1 MTTPANT
8 PRTTATPAQVGA
20 YSPASQSTF
29 RTCQVTGRRIHD
41 HAEPVIKAN
50 AVTAIVFL
58 LVGTIAAVLL
68 VLTRWQAV
76 HLLSATWYYRLLGV
90 HAMSMLI
97 FFIIF
102 FEMAVLHFASTVL
115 LNARN
120 SMPKLAWTSYALMLG
135 GALLVETMMWGG
147 KADVLFTSYVP
158 LRANPLYY
166 LGVILFA
173 VGALLVQ
180 GIFFR
185 NLAVAKRERTYEGS
199 VPLVVYGAATAA
211 IIAVITLLH
220 GAMIYIPT
228 FLWSLGLMKVDPEVY
243 RMVWWG
249 LGHSSQQINVAAM
262 VAVWY
267 MLGAL
272 TIGAVV
278 LNEKISRSA
287 FVLYI
292 MFISMA
298 SAHHLLVDPGLGP
311 AWKVVNTS
319 YFMYMAVLA
328 SMIHGFTVPA
338 GMELGMRLRGYTN
351 GTFEWLRKA
360 PWGDPGF
367 SSLVLSVVVFG
378 FVGGITGVTIGTEQ
392 INIIVHNTLRVP
404 GHFHATV
411 VSGTAMAF
419 MGATYYLIPLIF
431 QKRVAFWK
439 MAKLQPY
446 FFAGGMFI
454 FTVSMTFAGNFGV
467 PRRHWDITFSQAPYS
482 VPFNPIVDLL
492 LALVALGGLIAATG
506 AFMFVAIA
514 VKSVFFGTPLGEFTR
529 GVEAVGLPRGI
540 THPPVHAADVDERN
554 AELHAASR
562 GIMGPAPGTLVLV
575 FVFLAVF
582 ALYFFSNWKILSF
595 LWRIG

>member
-1 MTTPANT
+1 MTALTGT
-8 PRTTATPAQVGA
+8 LTLDRGSEDTR
-20 YSPASQSTF
+20 F
-29 RTCQVTGRRIHD
+29 RTCPVTGRRID
-41 HAEPVIKAN
+41 RGAERLIKVHAVASVVSLLIG
-50 AVTAIVFL
+50 AV
-58 LVGTIAAVLL
+58 AAVML

-76 HLLSATWYYRLLGV
+76 HLLPADWFYRMLGV
-90 HAMSMLI
+90 HGMSMLI

-102 FEMAVLHFASTVL
+102 FEMAVLFFASTVL

-120 SMPKLAWTSYALMLG
+120 VAPRTSWAALALMLG
-135 GALLVETMMWGG
+135 GALLVEAMMWGG

-158 LRANPLYY
+158 LRADPKFY
-166 LGVILFA
+166 LGVIVFA
-173 VGALLVQ
+173 VGALVTVGVFFANLV
-180 GIFFR
+180 
-185 NLAVAKRERTYEGS
+185 VARREQTYTGS
-199 VPLVVYGAATAA
+199 LPLVVYGAMTAA

-220 GAMIYIPT
+220 GAAIYIPT
-228 FLWSLGLMKVDPEVY
+228 YLWSLGLMEVDPQIY

-262 VAVWY
+262 VAIWY

-272 TIGAVV
+272 TIGSVV

-292 MFISMA
+292 LFISMA
-298 SAHHLLVDPGLGP
+298 SAHHLLVDPGMGP

-338 GMELGMRLRGYTN
+338 GMELGMRLRGFTN
-351 GTFEWLRKA
+351 GLFDWLRRA

-367 SSLVLSVVVFG
+367 SSLVFSLVVFG

-431 QKRVAFWK
+431 QKRVAFWPL
-439 MAKLQPY
+439 ARIQPY
-446 FFAGGMFI
+446 LFAGGMLV
-454 FTVSMTFAGNFGV
+454 FTLSMTFAGSFGV
-467 PRRHWDITFSQAPYS
+467 PRRHWDITFSQAPHDMQFS
-482 VPFNPIVDLL
+482 PIVDLM
-492 LALVALGGLIAATG
+492 LAIMAMGGLVAATG
-506 AFMFVAIA
+506 AFLFIAIA
-514 VKSVFFGTPLGEFTR
+514 VKSVFFGEPLGTITR
-529 GVEAVGLPRGI
+529 GVAMRGVPPGL
-540 THPPVHAADVDERN
+540 THPPVHAPDVDARN
-554 AELHAASR
+554 AALHQAAP
-562 GIMGPAPGTLVLV
+562 GIMGPAPGTIVLA
-575 FVFLAVF
+575 FVFLAAFIV
-582 ALYFFSNWKILSF
+582 YFFVNWKVLSF